1 MVFPGGAGGKEY
13 TCQCKR
19 GGFNFLPWDWCT
31 ILKLQLPAPA
41 PSRGPV
47 TLSGIC
53 VAVARTVRFS
63 FLLDC
68 RNNNPLQ
75 FSCLGNLMYWGAS
88 WTAVCGSKESQI
100 LLSTYKHT
108 HSWLTIFQVYSKV
121 MWYFHVLHQG
131 YFNIIDCA
139 PCAVYYTVSVRGKCA
154 WVVLSCVCRWSWI
167 TSLVISLRT
176 VHRVIL
182 HPLEEDVDLVNWHAL
197 PQNTDLFCFCKMI
210 VYRASQHLAWN
221 ITFTINYIDI
231 YTWSAGDTPF
241 NCLFLHEFHGVS
253 IHVLI
258 QIFIS

>member
-19 GGFNFLPWDWCT
+19 GGFNFWVGKIPLEEET
-31 ILKLQLPAPA
+31 ATH
-41 PSRGPV
+41 S
-47 TLSGIC
+47 
-53 VAVARTVRFS
+53 S
-63 FLLDC
+63 FLAWEISC
-68 RNNNPLQ
+68 TEEPRGLQ
-75 FSCLGNLMYWGAS
+75 SVGWKRVRYYWAHTNTHTQTHTQLAYNISDVQQSDVIFSYITPRLFQYYWLGSLCCILYSQCEGKMCMSCSELCL
-88 WTAVCGSKESQI
+88 
-100 LLSTYKHT
+100 
-108 HSWLTIFQVYSKV
+108 QV
-121 MWYFHVLHQG
+121 
-131 YFNIIDCA
+131 I
-139 PCAVYYTVSVRGKCA
+139 
-154 WVVLSCVCRWSWI
+154 WI

-182 HPLEEDVDLVNWHAL
+182 HPLEEDVDLANWHAL

-210 VYRASQHLAWN
+210 IYRASQHLAWN
-221 ITFTINYIDI
+221 ITSTINYIDI

>member
-1 MVFPGGAGGKEY
+1 MCGCGKD
-13 TCQCKR
+13 CQILIPFRLQKQQPTPV
-19 GGFNFLPWDWCT
+19 FLPGKSH
-31 ILKLQLPAPA
+31 ILRSL
-41 PSRGPV
+41 V
-47 TLSGIC
+47 
-53 VAVARTVRFS
+53 
-63 FLLDC
+63 DC
-68 RNNNPLQ
+68 SLWVER
-75 FSCLGNLMYWGAS
+75 
-88 WTAVCGSKESQI
+88 ESDIIEHIQ
-100 LLSTYKHT
+100 THT